1 MSTPGPAGAPAPPAT
16 PTLSGAPAPT
26 VRGWT
31 ISSFVLVAALIV
43 IAVGFTVLWLRW
55 DDFTDWSNPRGN
67 AASVLG
73 LAVSLIGFFLALLTM
88 WDTQRINRRAQ
99 AEVEATVR
107 RSQQDVEAAVRGAQE
122 AVKDAYRQTRLAME
136 KTAMVLLVSEVEN
149 LRRLIV
155 AVRDSGEAA
164 QWQRASFQCQEATL
178 LIPHLSGN
186 PSLLRAEED
195 DLRGA
200 AEALGKALRYINGR
214 LTRNQL
220 SPGLPHPHST
230 NIEETIQGV
239 SAILSRLRK
248 LSMEA
253 PHAP

>member
-1 MSTPGPAGAPAPPAT
+1 VPSTTAP
-16 PTLSGAPAPT
+16 
-26 VRGWT
+26 GWT
-31 ISSFVLVAALIV
+31 ISSVVLVVALV
-43 IAVGFTVLWLRW
+43 LVAVGFTTLWLRW
-55 DDFTDWSNPRGN
+55 DDFTKWSNPYGN

-99 AEVEATVR
+99 AEVEAVVR
-107 RSQQDVEAAVRGAQE
+107 RAQHDVESAVRGAQE

-149 LRRLIV
+149 LRRLII
-155 AVRDSGEAA
+155 AVRESGEAA

-178 LIPHLSGN
+178 LVPHLSGN
-186 PSLLRAEED
+186 PSLLPAEED
-195 DLRGA
+195 ALRGA

-220 SPGLPHPHST
+220 EPGLPNPHAT
-230 NIEETIQGV
+230 NIEGTIQGV
-239 SAILSRLRK
+239 SVILSRLRK
-248 LSMEA
+248 LSLEA